1 MKGSKEMTEQGASH
15 VIVIGSFEDV
25 AQAEQAIRALHKSGF
40 QNEQIGFLV
49 RNRAEGAEIPPPG
62 PGAEIATDTAGGA
75 ISGGILGGIVGAAVA
90 LLIPGIGPVVAGGIL
105 AATLGG
111 ILVGAT
117 AGGIIGALT
126 GLGVSQ
132 EEAEYYQQEFEAGR
146 TIVAV
151 NVDERRQNPQEAR
164 TILRNYGASDINV
177 QPATGAGPMPP
188 SSTGQQRTYNNNVPP
203 ASYNA
208 SMQPPPETQP
218 PVTPEG
224 RYNPNVPPATWT
236 GQPEQRDEMREP
248 GQ

>member
-15 VIVIGSFEDV
+15 VIVIGSFIDV
-25 AQAEQAIRALHKSGF
+25 AQAEQAIRELHNAGF
-40 QNEQIGFLV
+40 QNEQIGFLI
-49 RNRAEGAEIPPPG
+49 RNSAGAAEIPPPNA
-62 PGAEIATDTAGGA
+62 GAEMAADTAGGA

-126 GLGVSQ
+126 GIGVSQ
-132 EEAEYYQQEFEAGR
+132 EEAEYYQREFEAGR

-164 TILRNYGASDINV
+164 AILQSCGASDIHV
-177 QPATGAGPMPP
+177 QPATGAGPLPP
-188 SSTGQQRTYNNNVPP
+188 STAGQQRTYNDNVPP
-203 ASYNA
+203 ANYNA
-208 SMQPPPETQP
+208 SMQPPPERQP

-224 RYNPNVPPATWT
+224 RYNPNVPPATYS
-236 GQPEQRDEMREP
+236 GQPEQQDKMSEP